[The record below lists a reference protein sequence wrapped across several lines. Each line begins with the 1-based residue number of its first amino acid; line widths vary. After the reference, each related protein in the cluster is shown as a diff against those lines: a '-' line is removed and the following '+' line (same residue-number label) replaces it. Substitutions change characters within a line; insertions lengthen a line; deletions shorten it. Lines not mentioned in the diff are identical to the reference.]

1 MKMKSKTA
9 MLDARCKMLDEGLLN
24 PVSSIKYPVSGFT
37 LIELLVVIAIIAI
50 LAALLLPA
58 LKSAK
63 DAAKGA
69 VCRSN
74 LRQLGLAMFTYADSS
89 EGYLPPVNMDS
100 SLPSN
105 GSTWWPSLMS
115 KAGAIYEKPVSYGD
129 IRTGIFLCPMVLPD
143 RMKFGGGYG
152 LVRAWGSAN
161 CNTNHKYKSTTSGK
175 SLRIDNPGNLFVL
188 GDCEFGPGAIVANGY
203 IPGYTYMEMA
213 CPIGGPNWVSS
224 SSGIGAARHGRM
236 VQFVSLDGHVE
247 GRTQGELMTDN
258 AIWSH

>member
-1 MKMKSKTA
+1 MLRYNIFFSSK
-9 MLDARCKMLDEGLLN
+9 RKN
-24 PVSSIKYPVSGFT
+24 NFT

-74 LRQLGLAMFTYADSS
+74 LRQLGLAMFTYADNY

-100 SLPSN
+100 SATTN
-105 GSTWWPSLMS
+105 GSTWWPSLLAN
-115 KAGAIYEKPVSYGD
+115 AGAVNEKAVSYGN
-129 IRTGIFLCPMVLPD
+129 IRTGIFLCPMVTTE

-152 LVRAWGSAN
+152 LVRTWGSAN
-161 CNTNHKYKSTTSGK
+161 CITNHKYKSTTSGK
-175 SLRIDNPGNLFVL
+175 SLRIDNPANLFAV

-203 IPGYTYMEMA
+203 IPGHTNMEIA
-213 CPIGGPNWVSS
+213 CPIGGPNWLTS
-224 SSGIGAARHGRM
+224 SSGIGAGRHGRM

-247 GRTQGELMTDN
+247 GRSASELMTDN